1 MENIM
6 NIKKIAGIS
15 ISIIFLGISV
25 GGCATG
31 EYDPNT
37 YHGSQANMVGGYQPG
52 VVTSVRDVSIQDNP
66 SGFGAVSG
74 AIIGGLLGSQV
85 GGGSGKYIGA
95 AVGSVGGGV
104 VGNSVE
110 KSSSKV
116 DAQEI
121 TVRLN
126 NGADIVLVQENTQE
140 IQSGER
146 VKLMSHNGHFRIVR

>member
-1 MENIM
+1 M
-6 NIKKIAGIS
+6 NIKKMTGIS
-15 ISIIFLGISV
+15 LSVVVIGLSV

-31 EYDPNT
+31 QYDPNT
-37 YHGSQANMVGGYQPG
+37 YHGSQANMVGGYQSG
-52 VVTSVRDVSIQDNP
+52 VVTSVREVSIQDNP

-74 AIIGGLLGSQV
+74 AIIGGLLGSQI
-85 GGGSGKYIGA
+85 GGGSGRYLGA

-110 KSSSKV
+110 NSASKV

-121 TVRLN
+121 TVRLS
-126 NGADIVLVQENTQE
+126 NGADIVLVQENTQR